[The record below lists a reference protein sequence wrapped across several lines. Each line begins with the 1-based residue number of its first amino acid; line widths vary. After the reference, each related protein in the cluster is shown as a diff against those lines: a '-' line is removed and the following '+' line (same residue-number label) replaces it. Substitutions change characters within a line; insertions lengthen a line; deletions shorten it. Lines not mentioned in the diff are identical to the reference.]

1 MKFISFSIFFI
12 FSSFPFQVTAD
23 DYRIIYSSSLTGN
36 LYSCICGLKL
46 SVGLG
51 KRLAFFKQNGISHE
65 KDILVDTGNSL
76 DVKSTTNKAKA
87 IFESFQT
94 LGYHSIGIGQND
106 LQESSLSILEANTYL
121 TQSANL
127 SKKGFFGSSKL
138 GKSVT
143 YLKRKTKTFG
153 IINLT
158 SPSVFYNLSK
168 EIKSKLLLKDLE
180 STVTEITSLEIDF
193 LVDNWIILLHGSQEE
208 ALKIASLN
216 KNYIVIFGG
225 EPLIKPSLNRSG
237 YLEVNGIKVYSTGD
251 LLGDKI
257 GILNLKE
264 SESGLIVKS
273 SEIIEMNVN
282 QLTDSEEILDIMK
295 KYNLKPE

>member
-1 MKFISFSIFFI
+1 MKSISLIVLYFFL
-12 FSSFPFQVTAD
+12 FLSFKINAEDF
-23 DYRIIYSSSLTGN
+23 RIIYSSSLTGN
-36 LYSCICGLKL
+36 LYSCVCGLKL

-51 KRLAFFKQNGISHE
+51 KRATFFRQKGISHE

-76 DVKSTTNKAKA
+76 DVKSSPDKAKA
-87 IFESFQT
+87 IFESFQF

-106 LQESSLSILEANTYL
+106 LQENSLSILEANIYL

-127 SKKGFFGSSKL
+127 LKKGFFSSSKL

-168 EIKSKLLLKDLE
+168 EMKSKLLLKDLE
-180 STVTEITSLEIDF
+180 STVIEITSLEIDF
-193 LVDNWIILLHGSQEE
+193 LVDNWIILLHGSQDE

-216 KNYIVIFGG
+216 KNFIVIFGG
-225 EPLIKPSLNRSG
+225 EPLIKSSFNRSG
-237 YLEVNGIKVYSTGD
+237 YLEVNGVKIYSTGD

-257 GILNLKE
+257 GILILKE
-264 SESGLIVKS
+264 SETGLIFKS
-273 SEIIEMNVN
+273 TEIIEMNVN
-282 QLTDSEEILDIMK
+282 KLTDSDEILDIMK